1 MKIFK
6 FGGASI
12 ANAPAVVNATEIIKS
27 FPRQDFVI
35 VVSAMGKMTNA
46 LEEIVRSYRS
56 GSGDIVDKV
65 EAFYRFHT
73 SIAANLKLPDTALDE
88 KLASII
94 SRLKERL
101 EVPPSDNYDYD
112 YDQIVCF
119 GEVFSS
125 TIVSHYMQNKGVT
138 NTWSDAR
145 NLIRTDNNYREG
157 KVNWEKSSDLITTAW
172 NQIMPAPGEKRRIM
186 LTQGFIGHT
195 AERNTT
201 TLGREGS
208 DFSAAIFAFALNAE
222 SVTIW
227 KDVPGVLNADPKYFP
242 DAVKLKRI
250 SYKEAIELAYYGAS
264 VIHPKTIKP
273 LQNKKIALHVRS
285 FKAPAEE
292 GTLIESSTF
301 SDSLIPS
308 FIFKMSQVLIS
319 FTPRDFS
326 FIVEENLKELFGIF
340 LDSRV
345 KINLMQNSAINFSV
359 CVDFDAD
366 KLSAIRA
373 ACMDKYEVLYNE
385 PCELVTIRH
394 YDQETISR
402 LLIGKKVLVEQRSRS
417 TARFVLVNS

>member
-6 FGGASI
+6 FGGASLR
-12 ANAPAVVNATEIIKS
+12 NAEAVVNATEIVKS
-27 FPRQDFVI
+27 LPHQNLVI

-46 LEEIVRSYRS
+46 LEEVVHSYRLGSDDILKKVDDFYAFHTEIVR
-56 GSGDIVDKV
+56 G
-65 EAFYRFHT
+65 
-73 SIAANLKLPDTALDE
+73 LKLPNSSLEE
-88 KLASII
+88 KLAALIL
-94 SRLKERL
+94 RLKERL
-101 EVPPSDNYDYD
+101 EVPPSDNFDYD
-112 YDQIVCF
+112 YDQIVGF
-119 GEVFSS
+119 GELFSS
-125 TIVSHYMQNKGVT
+125 TILADFMQMCGVT
-138 NTWSDAR
+138 NYWMDAR
-145 NLIRTDNNYREG
+145 NLVRTDNNYREG
-157 KVNWEKSSDLITTAW
+157 KVNWEKSTELISAAW
-172 NQIMPAPGEKRRIM
+172 NEVKPSPGEKRRIM

-208 DFSAAIFAFALNAE
+208 DFSAAIFAFALDAE

-227 KDVPGVLNADPKYFP
+227 KDVPGMLNADPKFFP
-242 DAVKLKRI
+242 DAVMLKRI

-273 LQNKKIALHVRS
+273 LQNKKITLHVRS
-285 FKAPAEE
+285 FKAPTEE

-319 FTPRDFS
+319 ITPRDFS

-340 LDSRV
+340 MDTKV
-345 KINLMQNSAINFSV
+345 HINLMQNSAINFSV
-359 CVDFDAD
+359 CVDYDPD
-366 KLSAIRA
+366 KLTAIRN
-373 ACMDKYEVLYNE
+373 ACVEKYEVLYNE

-394 YDQETISR
+394 YDHETISR

>member
-12 ANAPAVVNATEIIKS
+12 KDAGAVVNATEIIKS
-27 FPRQDFVI
+27 LPHQDLVI

-46 LEEIVRSYRS
+46 LEEVVYSYRS
-56 GSGDIVDKV
+56 AADDIFNKTNS
-65 EAFYRFHT
+65 FYRFHT
-73 SIAANLKLPDTALDE
+73 DIVRDLKLPSSSLDE
-88 KLASII
+88 KLAALIV
-94 SRLKERL
+94 RLKERL
-101 EVPPSDNYDYD
+101 EVPPSDNFDYD
-112 YDQIVCF
+112 YDQIVSF
-119 GEVFSS
+119 GEIFSS
-125 TIVSHYMQNKGVT
+125 TILSEYMQLSGVT
-138 NTWSDAR
+138 NYWMDAR
-145 NLIRTDNNYREG
+145 NLVRTDNNYREG
-157 KVNWEKSSDLITTAW
+157 KVNWEKSSELINTAW
-172 NQIMPAPGEKRRIM
+172 SQVKPAPGEKRRIM

-227 KDVPGVLNADPKYFP
+227 KDVPGMLNADPKFFP

-273 LQNKKIALHVRS
+273 LQNKKITLHVRS
-285 FKAPAEE
+285 FKTPKEE

-308 FIFKMSQVLIS
+308 FIFKMNQVLIS
-319 FTPRDFS
+319 ITPRDFS
-326 FIVEENLKELFGIF
+326 FIVEENLKELFGVF
-340 LDSRV
+340 MDAKV
-345 KINLMQNSAINFSV
+345 HINLMQNSAINFSV
-359 CVDFDAD
+359 CVDFDSE
-366 KLSAIRA
+366 KLSAIRK
-373 ACMDKYEVLYNE
+373 ACMEKYEVLYNE

-394 YDQETISR
+394 YDHETISR